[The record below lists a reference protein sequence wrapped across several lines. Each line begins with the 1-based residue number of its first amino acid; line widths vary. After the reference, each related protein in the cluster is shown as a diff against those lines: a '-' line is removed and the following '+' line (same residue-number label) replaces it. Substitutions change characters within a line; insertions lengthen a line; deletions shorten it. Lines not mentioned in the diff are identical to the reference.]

1 MLTAIVL
8 VCSIA
13 ITPNL
18 RDCDQ
23 ANARIVMH
31 TPEEYGNAA
40 ACAKA
45 GQTSL
50 AGTAMGQA
58 LAPTDRVKVVCTRV
72 KAAENTEETAATAP

>member
-13 ITPNL
+13 VTPNL
-18 RDCDQ
+18 QACDQ
-23 ANARIVMH
+23 TNARIVMRAPEVFNH
-31 TPEEYGNAA
+31 TV

-45 GQTSL
+45 GQTYL

-58 LAPTDRVKVVCTRV
+58 LAPTDRIKVVCAQV